1 MDLAG
6 ETALI
11 IRHLIV
17 PLTVGVVTVCAG
29 QACAQGERPA
39 PRPSQAVQP
48 NDPASPPM
56 VGPGDECRSGFA
68 SLRQEAEK
76 CGGLIRAASERHA
89 PPAEA
94 CQLIG
99 NFGQAE
105 IKMLNYV
112 ESHAATCGI
121 PPQVSDQM
129 RTGHRNTETM
139 LKKVCA
145 AAQQAQRGGPSGP
158 TGDFWTLPEKQ
169 I

>member
-76 CGGLIRAASERHA
+76 RGGLIRAASERHA